1 LKLKTADYLDL
12 VVVGAQWGY
21 GRRTGWL
28 SDYFLAALD
37 EETGNYEIIGKTFK
51 GLTDEEFE
59 QMTKKLLTLKTG
71 EEENTVWV
79 KPEIVVE
86 VAYSELQ
93 RSPRY
98 RSGFALR
105 FARIT
110 RIRSDKDPSEAD
122 TLRRVRELYEKQYER
137 KGVLKNSF

>member
-1 LKLKTADYLDL
+1 
-12 VVVGAQWGY
+12 
-21 GRRTGWL
+21 L

-86 VAYSELQ
+86 VAYNELQ

-110 RIRSDKDPSEAD
+110 RIRSDKDPAEAD
-122 TLRRVRELYEKQYER
+122 TLRRVRGLYEKQYER
-137 KGVLKNSF
+137 KGILKTVFKEGLNA